1 MKTLLFIIGL
11 VAVQFWAMA
20 ADVTGNWKAEFETPV
35 GLQKYRFNFEVNEG
49 KVTAKGSAE
58 SDDQKREI
66 EFKEAKLTGD
76 TVSFVEMRQIQ
87 DREIPIEY
95 TGKVSEKGIQF
106 TRKVGEFGSQQALA
120 TRVASATSNASTQSG
135 DRAQRR
141 ARGGFGGPIELGP
154 DDKPAFPNPPEGF
167 DKAREGIERGNVETV
182 EYESK
187 SVGNKRKAVVY
198 TPPGYSPDQKY
209 PVLYLLHGIGG

>member
-35 GLQKYRFNFEVNEG
+35 GLQKYRFSFEENEG

-66 EFKEAKLTGD
+66 EFKDAKLTGD
-76 TVSFVEMRQIQ
+76 TLTFVEMRQIQ
-87 DREIPIEY
+87 DREIAIEY

-106 TRKVGEFGSQQALA
+106 TRKVGDLGSQESLA
-120 TRVASATSNASTQSG
+120 TRVVAAAANSEATG
-135 DRAQRR
+135 GQRPQ
-141 ARGGFGGPIELGP
+141 AGRGRRGFGGPIELGP
-154 DDKPAFPNPPEGF
+154 DDKAAFPNPPEGF
-167 DKAREGIERGNVETV
+167 DKAREGIEHGKTEMV

-187 SVGNKRKAVVY
+187 SVGTKRKAFVY
-198 TPPGYSPDQKY
+198 TPPG
-209 PVLYLLHGIGG
+209 